1 MPRQDIFDNRSLRN
15 LRGID
20 LRKNADS
27 NSAED
32 MVNVWINPE
41 NLFTNRPMPSLY
53 KAGGTTFS
61 DAYKF
66 ACECKNLA
74 GSEVEIDITSAEAK
88 PSVSASQESTDES
101 GEIWLTGRNL
111 ETVRQILWLDTENGG
126 CLVSG
131 VDFTFYYDRENDRI
145 AIVLKDDFDYS
156 LYDYFVL
163 ISPYGMVS
171 TQYLGQVIDYYFGAY
186 GEYKIRAY
194 VDANSKSPKLSFE
207 AKTAEGGYKQMQVFG
222 DNDVK
227 VEGNAKHHAVK
238 GVANIWFNNHYGCI
252 KLDGTDPD
260 NPALKVQYYN
270 GAMTDAFTIEG
281 GQQVGEAL
289 SSTHDETID
298 GNLLLGNDDAFQMVG
313 AYGSLTIQIKTDD
326 NTYTTLASF

>member
-1 MPRQDIFDNRSLRN
+1 MPRQDIFDNRALHN

-32 MVNVWINPE
+32 MVNVWVNPE
-41 NLFTNRPMPSLY
+41 HLFTNRPMPSLY
-53 KAGGTTFS
+53 TADEVTYNGS
-61 DAYKF
+61 YKF
-66 ACECKNLA
+66 ACESKNLA

-88 PSVSASQESTDES
+88 PAVTDKQEATDES

-111 ETVRQILWLDTENGG
+111 ETVRQMLWLDTENGG

-131 VDFTFYYDRENDRI
+131 VDFTFYYDRDNDRL
-145 AIVLKDDFDYS
+145 AVVLKDDFDYS
-156 LYDYFVL
+156 PYDYFVL
-163 ISPYGMVS
+163 ISPYGMVT

-222 DNDVK
+222 DSDVK

-238 GVANIWFNNHYGCI
+238 GVQTLTFSSGQGKISITSIPGYPP
-252 KLDGTDPD
+252 L
-260 NPALKVQYYN
+260 LRVYYN
-270 GAMTDAFTIEG
+270 YGSDEAFTIEG
-281 GQQVGEAL
+281 GNQVGEAQTTQ
-289 SSTHDETID
+289 SID
-298 GNLLLGNDDAFQMVG
+298 LVEDNLLLGNDDAFQLV
-313 AYGSLTIQIKTDD
+313 ASSESLEIQIKTDD

>member
-53 KAGGTTFS
+53 KVGQTTFNGN
-61 DAYKF
+61 YKF

-88 PSVSASQESTDES
+88 PSVSASQESADES
-101 GEIWLTGRNL
+101 GEIWLTGNNL
-111 ETVRQILWLDTENGG
+111 ETVRQMLWLDSESGG
-126 CLVSG
+126 CLTSG
-131 VDFTFYYDRENDRI
+131 SDFTFYYDRENDRI

-163 ISPYGMVS
+163 ISPYGMVT
-171 TQYLGQVIDYYFGAY
+171 TQYLGQVVDYYFGEH
-186 GEYKIRAY
+186 GEYKVRAY
-194 VDANSKSPKLSFE
+194 IDSASKSPKLSFE
-207 AKTAEGGYKQMQVFG
+207 AKTADGGYKQMQVFG
-222 DNDVK
+222 DSDIK
-227 VEGNAKHHAVK
+227 VQGNEKHRSVK
-238 GVANIWFNNHYGCI
+238 GVQTLTFSQGRGKIEIMGMPGYPS
-252 KLDGTDPD
+252 L
-260 NPALKVQYYN
+260 LRVYYN
-270 GAMTDAFTIEG
+270 
-281 GQQVGEAL
+281 
-289 SSTHDETID
+289 S
-298 GNLLLGNDDAFQMVG
+298 GNDDAFTVEGGQPVG
-313 AYGSLTIQIKTDD
+313 EAQTLQNIDLGLDNLLLGMGDAFQIVATDESLEIQIKNED

>member
-1 MPRQDIFDNRSLRN
+1 MPKTDVNDNRAMHN
-15 LRGID
+15 LQGID
-20 LRKNADS
+20 LRKNAES

-32 MVNVWINPE
+32 MVNVWFNSE
-41 NLFTNRPMPSLY
+41 HYFTNRPMPSLY
-53 KAGGTTFS
+53 TANQITYNGS
-61 DAYKF
+61 YKF

-88 PSVSASQESTDES
+88 PSVTGKQDATDES
-101 GEIWLTGRNL
+101 GEIWLTGNNL

-145 AIVLKDDFDYS
+145 AIVMKDDFDYS

-163 ISPYGMVS
+163 ISPYGMVT
-171 TQYLGQVIDYYFGAY
+171 TQYLGQVIDYYFGAC
-186 GEYKIRAY
+186 GEYKLRAY

-222 DNDVK
+222 DSDVK

-238 GVANIWFNNHYGCI
+238 GVQTLTFSSGQGVINIVAMPGYPP
-252 KLDGTDPD
+252 L
-260 NPALKVQYYN
+260 LRVYYN
-270 GAMTDAFTIEG
+270 YGNDEAFTIEG
-281 GQQVGEAL
+281 GNQVGEAQ
-289 SSTHDETID
+289 TTQDID
-298 GNLLLGNDDAFQMVG
+298 LAASNLVLGNDDAFQLVASSEG
-313 AYGSLTIQIKTDD
+313 LEVQIKTDD